1 MARAG
6 TPPDHTPPTAF
17 FRVEGGLLVPL
28 PRATSGWGGPDG
40 AGQLRG
46 TAVSGLLAR
55 AAERAA
61 HGLEGAAR
69 FRPVRWTLDLFR
81 PGAMVPSDVETTI
94 VRGGRR
100 LRLVDAFLVQD
111 GTTVARAT
119 LLLLAGG
126 GPSSGTAWTGP
137 LPETPQ
143 PPPAGLGP
151 DPAEPILYRSDDGW
165 SHDPGAHT
173 NAARKAV
180 WFPVAPLIE
189 GEDPTP
195 FEHVAVLADAANL
208 TSSWGTR
215 GVEFINADAT
225 LTLTRL
231 PAPGDGVGMIATSR
245 VESDGLATG
254 TTTVFDRHGPLG
266 SAVVSTLAN
275 GGHAVDP
282 ARTR

>member
-1 MARAG
+1 MSCAG
-6 TPPDHTPPTAF
+6 TPVDHGQPAAF
-17 FRVEGGLLVPL
+17 FRVDGGLFVPL

-61 HGLEGAAR
+61 HELEGAER

-81 PGAMVPSDVETTI
+81 PGAMVPSTAQATI

-100 LRLVDAFLVQD
+100 LRLIDAVLLQE

-119 LLLLAGG
+119 LLLLATG
-126 GPSSGTAWTGP
+126 GPSSGTTWAGP
-137 LPETPQ
+137 LPDTPEA
-143 PPPAGLGP
+143 PPADLEP
-151 DPAEPILYRSDDGW
+151 DPVEPILYRSDDGW
-165 SHDPGAHT
+165 SDDPRAHT
-173 NAARKAV
+173 NDARKAV
-180 WFPVAPLIE
+180 WFPAAPLVE

-231 PAPGDGVGMIATSR
+231 PAHGEGVGMIATSR

-275 GGHAVDP
+275 GRHAVDP
-282 ARTR
+282 SRAR